1 MASSNNTSNNQPR
14 RKRNK
19 KPVKRYSEEYNNRP
33 NPYTGYSADGNYHPE
48 AKKRPV
54 KDASSARARA
64 AEEERIAAMNAAMAE
79 AAWGPAAPRGPQPVP
94 VPPPVQ
100 QVPYQP
106 VPYQPVIPPTVIMP
120 APKWAVSNNL
130 TQQQM
135 AAQEPPMSPSAGS
148 EDSTPGDGNNG
159 SLPESSGTPGKGG
172 SHRKKNHRNR
182 DESARERAAKTEAKR
197 AAVDKIAKG
206 VAAHSVSEQMIDD
219 ISSMSEVID
228 SMPKATK
235 ASSGNGV
242 NWEEFYD
249 AAFPV
254 MSKEGSKAAGK
265 KSAKP
270 KKRVDFSDETSAD
283 EPMTVKPVMLG
294 DDDLLPYDK
303 IAMENERETA
313 EAKSAGEAE
322 KAKETAQD
330 EKAKPAEQK
339 NAPDTNAAK
348 LAAEVKREE
357 KPSDVTQDDLPPLN
371 ELAADTSELDSAE
384 DMLDDIS
391 AVVTSVS
398 IEDILASVEKQRREG
413 TQTLN
418 AVNTGA
424 EIGMDTIF
432 SAAPDRDSYWD
443 EAIPSRGEEDR
454 QENEPEQ
461 EPETL
466 LSDRLL
472 ESYHQAGQS
481 SDGADEDEVD
491 ELEGIETV
499 DLNQF
504 LQKPEPQQEET
515 TPTEPE
521 NEEEEFVPEIIIDFS
536 RYETEEEPEDTS
548 DEASQAE
555 QPALEVTVE
564 PEQTVE
570 VAPEVPEATEA
581 SEATEAPEVPEATEA
596 SETTEAPEV
605 PETPVV
611 PESTE
616 TQEQKAEEMPQAAQP
631 DETPEPAA
639 VGEASAPSDVEVIV
653 ADLEDEIFA
662 EERVTAPPGEAE
674 ESSEET
680 GIDVEDKIE
689 KLAEAAEIAE
699 LFRQESEDILPG
711 GEGRKDESGVFS
723 VSIDDISVTP
733 EVRTSEEE
741 VKEYQPRE
749 KTREPDENLFESVL
763 IVDENPAVIDKAASA
778 GQDDTLFLHT
788 REQSENPTAV
798 FKLPEGPIVFP
809 TDIDDAEFQEQWL
822 DEEED
827 GDDMASRNK
836 RTRRRISAFIGAV
849 ALLFAVMILFSA
861 VKTVVSGF
869 TNIGSISEKKTEYTE
884 FISPVVINDPMPFE
898 TVEKADNNMLLKSSI
913 WQALRELDETE
924 GYEHVSDATNKI
936 VLPADMVEKAA
947 KKLFGSDVKL
957 NMNVLSEYDGSAIYY
972 YDSIDK
978 SFHITRSGITGPS
991 AVITKIAQKSD
1002 YISLV
1007 VGYVNQDEMTLTSSE
1022 GSEDECYKFMEYV
1035 LAVKSN
1041 GSYYIKSIRNYVDD

>member
-1 MASSNNTSNNQPR
+1 MASSNNNSNNQPR

-54 KDASSARARA
+54 SDAPSARARA
-64 AEEERIAAMNAAMAE
+64 AEEERIAAINAAMAE
-79 AAWGPAAPRGPQPVP
+79 AAWGPAASKTPQPVQ
-94 VPPPVQ
+94 PPVQ
-100 QVPYQP
+100 GAPRQSAV
-106 VPYQPVIPPTVIMP
+106 PPTVTVP

-130 TQQQM
+130 TRQQL
-135 AAQEPPMSPSAGS
+135 AAQEQKQNPSAPDEG
-148 EDSTPGDGNNG
+148 DS
-159 SLPESSGTPGKGG
+159 SSSGDNAPSAQNQPSAPRNGG
-172 SHRKKNHRNR
+172 SHRKKNHRSR
-182 DESARERAAKTEAKR
+182 DESAKERAAKTEAKR

-219 ISSMSEVID
+219 ISSMSEVIE
-228 SMPKATK
+228 SMPKAQKTT
-235 ASSGNGV
+235 AETGV

-249 AAFPV
+249 AAFPAKAQEI
-254 MSKEGSKAAGK
+254 SKNTGK
-265 KSAKP
+265 KSKKP
-270 KKRVDFSDETSAD
+270 KKTVDFTDEAAAD
-283 EPMTVKPVMLG
+283 APMIVKPVMLG

-303 IAMENERETA
+303 IAKENEREAA
-313 EAKSAGEAE
+313 EAKAAE
-322 KAKETAQD
+322 KAKAETKKKAAEEAAKA
-330 EKAKPAEQK
+330 EKARKAEH
-339 NAPDTNAAK
+339 NHVADTNAAQ

-357 KPSDVTQDDLPPLN
+357 KAPRVTLDDLPPLN
-371 ELAADTSELDSAE
+371 ELATDVSDLDSAD
-384 DMLDDIS
+384 DMLNDIS
-391 AVVTSVS
+391 AAVTSVS
-398 IEDILASVEKQRREG
+398 IEEILASVEKQKRDSAHKF
-413 TQTLN
+413 N
-418 AVNTGA
+418 AINTGA
-424 EIGMDTIF
+424 EIGMETIF
-432 SAAPDRDSYWD
+432 SFDSDTDSDWN
-443 EAIPSRGEEDR
+443 EVIPSRGDR
-454 QENEPEQ
+454 NDQGAD
-461 EPETL
+461 TL
-466 LSDRLL
+466 LSERLMQSYIQADR
-472 ESYHQAGQS
+472 QASHEHDDDAGH
-481 SDGADEDEVD
+481 

-504 LQKPEPQQEET
+504 LHKEEPGHDQTAQAESESAPED
-515 TPTEPE
+515 
-521 NEEEEFVPEIIIDFS
+521 FVPEIIVDSS
-536 RYETEEEPEDTS
+536 RLDREEQARAAS
-548 DEASQAE
+548 DEAVKE
-555 QPALEVTVE
+555 EETVELITGE
-564 PEQTVE
+564 PEQ
-570 VAPEVPEATEA
+570 VP
-581 SEATEAPEVPEATEA
+581 VIDV
-596 SETTEAPEV
+596 V
-605 PETPVV
+605 PETSEEEDHGEEAPQADAAPV
-611 PESTE
+611 PESV
-616 TQEQKAEEMPQAAQP
+616 AEEPGQ
-631 DETPEPAA
+631 
-639 VGEASAPSDVEVIV
+639 SDVEVIIS
-653 ADLEDEIFA
+653 DFEDEIF
-662 EERVTAPPGEAE
+662 G
-674 ESSEET
+674 EET
-680 GIDVEDKIE
+680 ISAPGGETQDENAEKGIDVEDKIE
-689 KLAEAAEIAE
+689 KLAEAAEVAE
-699 LFRQESEDILPG
+699 LFRQESEDVLPE
-711 GEGRKDESGVFS
+711 GEWQKDESGVFS

-763 IVDENPAVIDKAASA
+763 IVDENPSIVDRKASA

-788 REQSENPTAV
+788 REPSENPTAV

-822 DEEED
+822 DEDED

-861 VKTVVSGF
+861 VKTVISGF

-884 FISPVVINDPMPFE
+884 FISPVVVNDPMPFE

-936 VLPADMVEKAA
+936 VLPAEMVEKAA

-1007 VGYVNQDEMTLTSSE
+1007 VGYVNQDEMTLSSSE
-1022 GSEDECYKFMEYV
+1022 GSENECYKFMEYV

-1041 GSYYIKSIRNYVDD
+1041 GNYYIKSIRNYVGD